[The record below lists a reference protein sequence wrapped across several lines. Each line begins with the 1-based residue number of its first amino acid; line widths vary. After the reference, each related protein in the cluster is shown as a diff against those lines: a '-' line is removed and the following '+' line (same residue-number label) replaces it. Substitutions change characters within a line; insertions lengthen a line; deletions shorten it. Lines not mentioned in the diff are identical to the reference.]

1 MAVQQMQLTA
11 VAVLNVWTRQSNR
24 FRLIGFTTPGGLD
37 GSSGRWLESRYRSDE
52 LMPLKLNFERRHSGL
67 AWAGQAA

>member
-24 FRLIGFTTPGGLD
+24 FRLIGFTTPGGWTAHQVVGLKVD
-37 GSSGRWLESRYRSDE
+37 IEAIA
-52 LMPLKLNFERRHSGL
+52 LMPLELNLERRHARL
-67 AWAGQAA
+67 AWTGQAA